1 MKDPGS
7 LGNNVLYLAGHITKT
22 IHNQL
27 TAAFAAH
34 RIPLTVEQFSLL
46 STLWYN
52 DGMNQQS
59 LAIALNRDKTTIAR
73 MVQIMEKNNLLV
85 KVADKSDMRNKLIY
99 TTNKGKNLQEQA
111 VRLAGEL
118 YVRALDGLDENA
130 LAKTIQMLQSINKN
144 LVS

>member
-1 MKDPGS
+1 
-7 LGNNVLYLAGHITKT
+7 
-22 IHNQL
+22 
-27 TAAFAAH
+27 
-34 RIPLTVEQFSLL
+34 
-46 STLWYN
+46 
-52 DGMNQQS
+52 
-59 LAIALNRDKTTIAR
+59 
-73 MVQIMEKNNLLV
+73 
-85 KVADKSDMRNKLIY
+85 MRNKLIY